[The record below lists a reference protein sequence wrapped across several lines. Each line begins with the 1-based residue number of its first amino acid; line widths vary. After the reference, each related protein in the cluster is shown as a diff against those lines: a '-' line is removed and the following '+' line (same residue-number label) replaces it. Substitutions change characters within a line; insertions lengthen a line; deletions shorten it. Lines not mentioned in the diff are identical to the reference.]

1 MGDVR
6 DLLFEDLAG
15 FVEAIAVDNGSAV
28 VGEQIRRGREVVFA
42 IALVNLDA

>member
-15 FVEAIAVDNGSAV
+15 FVEAIAVDDGCAV
-28 VGEQIRRGREVVFA
+28 FGE
-42 IALVNLDA
+42 